1 MILMIKCL
9 LFFCEENKN
18 AEEVLGSIFFLLL
31 LQKSI

>member
-18 AEEVLGSIFFLLL
+18 AEEVLGFNFFLLL